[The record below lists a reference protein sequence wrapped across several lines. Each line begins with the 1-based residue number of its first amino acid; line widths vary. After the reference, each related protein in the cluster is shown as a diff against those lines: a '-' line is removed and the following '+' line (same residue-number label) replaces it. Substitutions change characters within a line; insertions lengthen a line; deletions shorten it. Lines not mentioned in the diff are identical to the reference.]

1 MVRRLGSGFACGNH
15 LRTCLIAVLSIIIS
29 GCNPSTPNSTP
40 IVAVPASSPTSSL
53 FSPTATPEALDE
65 HVREAFRVED
75 PDSRRDAVLMAVRR
89 FLRDDA
95 VRNLSDADASLM
107 LTQIAFSSERLV
119 LTDAAL
125 MARDGEWAVVGLPDG
140 LGLYLYDLGD
150 ADAAPLELSR
160 WTVGLSSLRA
170 SWGATEVGVVY
181 TTLGSD
187 GAMQAHFVLAVK
199 EPTWAVAWLSDE
211 TPDWWFN
218 TRNADIVVAPD
229 RTWILVKGEA
239 LDTTRAFSESSA
251 GPLRTFHM
259 EWQRTENSYQ
269 PESPAPPYSP
279 REVWL
284 WAAAE
289 PSPYATLVEFI
300 ERLQLGD
307 EDGALGLVSREAVVA
322 DAISFGIYLVGRQYE
337 VVSYNEERIV
347 FRDVQGT
354 FVANFRQSASGEPR
368 WLITNIA
375 PFGAEP

>member
-1 MVRRLGSGFACGNH
+1 MVRLLGSGFAYRNYP
-15 LRTCLIAVLSIIIS
+15 RTCLITVLSIFFS
-29 GCNPSTPNSTP
+29 GCGPFPLITTPTAAVSTPSP
-40 IVAVPASSPTSSL
+40 ITSPFAS
-53 FSPTATPEALDE
+53 TATPEALDE

-75 PDSRRDAVLMAVRR
+75 PNSRREAVLEAVGR
-89 FLRDDA
+89 FLRDDG

-125 MARDGEWAVVGLPDG
+125 IARDGEQAVVGLPDG

-150 ADAAPLELSR
+150 AGAAPLELSR
-160 WTVGLSSLRA
+160 WTVGLSGLQA
-170 SWGATEVGVVY
+170 SWGETEVGVVY
-181 TTLGSD
+181 TTLGND
-187 GAMQAHFVLAVK
+187 GAMQAHFALAVR
-199 EPTWAVAWLSDE
+199 ESEWAVAWISDE

-218 TRNADIVVAPD
+218 TRNAAIVVAPD

-239 LDTTRAFSESSA
+239 LDTTRVFNESSG
-251 GPLRTFHM
+251 GPVRTFHM
-259 EWQRTENSYQ
+259 EWRRTENSYQ
-269 PESPAPPYSP
+269 PESPVPPYSP

-307 EDGALGLVSREAVVA
+307 EDGALGLVTREAVVA

-337 VVSYNEERIV
+337 VIRYDNERIV

-354 FVANFRQSASGEPR
+354 FVASFRQSASGEPR

-375 PFGAEP
+375 PLGAEP